1 MIPARISPVPD
12 PALPAAIA
20 TVPPGRWAVGV
31 SGGPD
36 SVALL
41 SLLVRERPG
50 NVAPHVVHLDHQLR
64 GDASTEDARFVAQL
78 ASQFKVPC
86 TIARRDQIEPGV
98 AGLPTNPSA
107 RYRRLRL
114 ALFADVVRAHALDG
128 VILAHHA
135 DDQAE
140 TVLHRLLRSSGPIG
154 LTGMRT
160 TTQMGDLTVTRPLL
174 GVRRSQLLDYLRE
187 IGQPW
192 RTDASNESPEYLRNR
207 VRALLSRRPQLIEQ
221 LIDLGAR
228 CGGLREWLERTAPVL
243 DECFPIARLADPPD
257 LLARVA
263 ASRWLRDHGS
273 PPDELMPEVL
283 DRLIT
288 MSRDA
293 ATGSRQHF
301 PGKLLVGRRG
311 GMMFIE
317 R

>member
-1 MIPARISPVPD
+1 MPG
-12 PALPAAIA
+12 PALLAAIA

-41 SLLVRERPG
+41 SLLARERPAD
-50 NVAPHVVHLDHQLR
+50 VAPHVVHLDHQLR
-64 GDASTEDARFVAQL
+64 GDASTEDAGFVAQL
-78 ASQFKVPC
+78 AAQFKVPC

-140 TVLHRLLRSSGPIG
+140 TVLHRLLRSSGPMG

-160 TTQMGDLTVTRPLL
+160 TTQMGELTVRRPLL

-187 IGQPW
+187 IGQVW
-192 RTDASNESPEYLRNR
+192 RTDASNESSDYLRNR
-207 VRALLSRRPQLIEQ
+207 LRGTLARAPRLVEALN
-221 LIDLGAR
+221 DLGAR
-228 CGGLREWLERTAPVL
+228 CGELRDWLERTAPRL
-243 DECFPIARLADPPD
+243 DRRFPVARLADLPIV
-257 LLARVA
+257 LARVSG
-263 ASRWLRDHGS
+263 SRWLRAAGA
-273 PPDELMPEVL
+273 PADELTPDVL
-283 DRLIT
+283 DRLIV
-288 MSRDA
+288 MARDA
-293 ATGSRQHF
+293 ASGARQFF
-301 PGKLLVGRRG
+301 PGKLLVRRRAG
-311 GMMFIE
+311 EIFVEVDRPKE